1 MPNDYFSV
9 RGNETNAAH
18 RFHLGAV
25 NARSLTLLA
34 ALTAALPCALAQGTA
49 PSLTP
54 PAAGQTQTRPTGG
67 DQSPG
72 RQTGSGPPTA
82 GGAGADGQQPP
93 PYNIQR
99 EEEDYSF
106 LRDPVRRTDFW
117 DPLKYVPLRVGRGDW
132 YLTVSGEAR
141 PYYENYRNRD
151 FGAEPRDA
159 NGYYLQRLM
168 LGLDFHFGG
177 RARAFV
183 QLKSGVE
190 AGRNGGPAPPD
201 ENRLD
206 VNQAFVELG
215 LGPEIAG
222 GRDGGKH
229 RLALRVGRQELNY
242 GAGRLV
248 SVREGPNVRRGF
260 DGAKIIARLGGWR
273 ADAFAVKPVEDDFGF
288 FDDAPAAPQTFWG
301 VYATRTVNSPLKTT
315 LDLYYLGLDRKRA
328 RFDQGAA
335 REIRHTVGA
344 RLTNTVPQG
353 GRSETS
359 AFDYDVE
366 FVGQFGRFGRGNIRA
381 FDISAFLGYTLRKAR
396 FAPRVG
402 VNGGYGTGD
411 RDPLDPDLQ
420 TFNSLFPKGRFFGQI
435 GANGPYNVTG
445 FRPGINLR
453 LNERLRFA
461 ADVFFFFR
469 ASTRDG
475 VYDVAGNLV
484 RTGRL
489 SRARYLGAQPQA
501 ELTYQ
506 LDRHTSFTVN
516 YARFERGRFI
526 RETPPAEDIGYFA
539 AWLTYKF

>member
-1 MPNDYFSV
+1 MPNGYFSV
-9 RGNETNAAH
+9 RGSEPNAVH
-18 RFHLGAV
+18 RFHLVAV
-25 NARSLTLLA
+25 TARLLTLLA
-34 ALTAALPCALAQGTA
+34 ALTAALPCALAQGTE
-49 PSLTP
+49 PSPTP
-54 PAAGQTQTRPTGG
+54 PTPDQNQTRSTGG
-67 DQSPG
+67 DQSQ
-72 RQTGSGPPTA
+72 RHQTGTSPQTA
-82 GGAGADGQQPP
+82 GGGEAGGQQTP

-106 LRDPVRRTDFW
+106 LRDRARRTDFW
-117 DPLKYVPLRVGRGDW
+117 DPLKYIPLRAGDEDW
-132 YLTVSGEAR
+132 YLTVSGEVR
-141 PYYENYRNRD
+141 PYYEQYRNQD

-168 LGLDFHFGG
+168 FGFDFHFGK
-177 RARAFV
+177 RVRAFV
-183 QLKSGVE
+183 QLKSGIE
-190 AGRNGGPAPPD
+190 AGRNGGPTPPD
-201 ENRLD
+201 ENRFD
-206 VNQAFVELG
+206 VNQAFVEVG
-215 LGPEIAG
+215 LGSTIAEG
-222 GRDGGKH
+222 KDRDKNRFIV
-229 RLALRVGRQELNY
+229 RLGRQELNY

-260 DGAKIIARLGGWR
+260 DGAKIIARFDEWR
-273 ADAFAVKPVEDDFGF
+273 VDAFAVKPVEDDFGF
-288 FDDAPAAPQTFWG
+288 FDDSSIRSQTFWG
-301 VYATRTVNSPLKTT
+301 VYATRPVGLERKATF
-315 LDLYYLGLDRKRA
+315 DLYYLGLDRKRA

-359 AFDYDVE
+359 SFDYDVE
-366 FVGQFGRFGRGNIRA
+366 IVGQFGRFGVGNIRA
-381 FDISAFLGYTLRKAR
+381 FDVSTFLGYTLKKVR
-396 FAPRVG
+396 FVPRIS
-402 VNGGYGTGD
+402 VNGGYGSGD

-445 FRPGINLR
+445 FRPGVNLQ
-453 LNERLRFA
+453 LTERIRFA

-484 RTGRL
+484 RTGQL

-506 LDRHTSFTVN
+506 IDRHTSFTIN

-526 RETPPAEDIGYFA
+526 RETPPGKDIGYFA
-539 AWLTYKF
+539 AWITYKF